1 MKFCKDCKY
10 HSIDDIDLV
19 HLCLRRGMSKPCMV
33 TGESLVIKNLCIN
46 ERSSVLLCGEDAK
59 YFVKKDL
66 TDAK

>member
-1 MKFCKDCKY
+1 MKFCKDCKHY
-10 HSIDDIDLV
+10 EIGAASF
-19 HLCLRRGMSKPCMV
+19 CLRKGMSKPSMI
-33 TGESLVIKNLCIN
+33 TGESFVMKNLCIN